1 MNVNRELIYQVT
13 RTLTEDVAICTLR
26 NTFRGDGQTD
36 RTQQVGGGVWGGHQF
51 KGFLRLRR
59 AKKVLC
65 PVYVVVV
72 AFALLCLPIVHN
84 KKLKLK
90 PAKIPKKIFFS
101 FGFARCRMG
110 FCQGLNKKNSSL

>member
-65 PVYVVVV
+65 PVV

-84 KKLKLK
+84 QTGIKTKTQTRQNTQ
-90 PAKIPKKIFFS
+90 KKIFFIWICS
-101 FGFARCRMG
+101 MSNGVLPRA
-110 FCQGLNKKNSSL
+110 K